1 MIRQK
6 NKMIGSYLQ
15 TNDAQQDLFI
25 LIIGPEDI
33 SV

>member
-1 MIRQK
+1 MIRHK